1 MLPENQQSPSLTIA
15 DYANTMFPTWC
26 PGCGNH
32 GLLVAMKQAL
42 AELQLQ
48 PHKLFFVWGIGCS
61 SNTSNWVNVYGA
73 HSLHGR
79 ALPVAVAIKL
89 VNPALTVIAEG
100 GDGDGYGIGVGHF
113 IHSMRR
119 NLDITYIVHNN
130 QIYGLTT
137 GQASPTSDKGM
148 KSKSTPCGVIERP
161 INPLALAISSNA
173 TYIARGFSGD
183 VAHLKQLI
191 MGGIKHRGFALIDV
205 LQPCVTFN
213 NQNTYPWVQERV
225 YKLEGTGHDPKD
237 KAQAWQRAQE
247 WGDKIPIG
255 LFFQEDRLTYR
266 DEIDQFAKD
275 ESLLDHDISNIDI
288 SKTLEEFK

>member
-1 MLPENQQSPSLTIA
+1 
-15 DYANTMFPTWC
+15 
-26 PGCGNH
+26 
-32 GLLVAMKQAL
+32 
-42 AELQLQ
+42 
-48 PHKLFFVWGIGCS
+48 
-61 SNTSNWVNVYGA
+61 
-73 HSLHGR
+73 
-79 ALPVAVAIKL
+79 
-89 VNPALTVIAEG
+89 
-100 GDGDGYGIGVGHF
+100 
-113 IHSMRR
+113 
-119 NLDITYIVHNN
+119 
-130 QIYGLTT
+130 
-137 GQASPTSDKGM
+137 
-148 KSKSTPCGVIERP
+148 
-161 INPLALAISSNA
+161 
-173 TYIARGFSGD
+173 
-183 VAHLKQLI
+183 LI